1 MATANP
7 FDLLG
12 DDDAEDPSLLLA
24 AHQQKIDPKKA
35 GAPSAKQQ
43 PPPPAKLPTKPLP
56 PAQAG
61 ESSLF
66 SIIIANLFVELG

>member
-12 DDDAEDPSLLLA
+12 DDDAEDPSLLVA
-24 AHQQKIDPKKA
+24 AQQQKIDPKKP
-35 GAPSAKQQ
+35 GAPAK
-43 PPPPAKLPTKPLP
+43 AAAGKLPTKPLP

-66 SIIIANLFVELG
+66 SVVSNLFGELG